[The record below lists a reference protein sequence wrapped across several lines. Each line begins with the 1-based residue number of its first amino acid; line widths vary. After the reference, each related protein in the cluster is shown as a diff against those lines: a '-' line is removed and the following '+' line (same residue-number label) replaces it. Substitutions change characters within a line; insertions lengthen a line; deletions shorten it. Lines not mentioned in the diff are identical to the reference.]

1 MPLLSRSSGAL
12 LCACVLPAMFVFAA
26 SACHHDPPAE
36 GPAQR
41 AGEKVDN
48 AARDT
53 KDAVKDSAHDVKHD
67 MQK

>member
-1 MPLLSRSSGAL
+1 MKTTAS
-12 LCACVLPAMFVFAA
+12 VLIASFAA
-26 SACHHDPPAE
+26 ALASTGCHHEPE

-53 KDAVKDSAHDVKHD
+53 KDAVKDSAHDVKRD
-67 MQK
+67 LNK

>member
-1 MPLLSRSSGAL
+1 MR
-12 LCACVLPAMFVFAA
+12 PAISAA
-26 SACHHDPPAE
+26 TLASLTFMLGTSACHHTDE

-53 KDAVKDSAHDVKHD
+53 KDAVKDSAHDVKRD
-67 MQK
+67 VDK

>member
-1 MPLLSRSSGAL
+1 MGAPLF
-12 LCACVLPAMFVFAA
+12 ACVLSTLFAFSA

-53 KDAVKDSAHDVKHD
+53 KDAVKDSAHDVKRD
-67 MQK
+67 VQK